1 MKKRRKLN
9 NNKKNNFIATAQ
21 VKIVKA
27 ILLFVFSFLVVIFLI
42 GDHGV
47 YQLYRIKMLRN
58 NTQKRIEELREDK
71 QILADEKNR
80 LETDL
85 NYIESI
91 AREKYRMAKSG
102 EKVFKVIPR
111 DDSK

>member
-1 MKKRRKLN
+1 MKKRRTRKK
-9 NNKKNNFIATAQ
+9 KKNIAAKVQQKLTRT
-21 VKIVKA
+21 V
-27 ILLFVFSFLVVIFLI
+27 LLLIFSFLALIFFI

-47 YQLYRIKMLRN
+47 YQFYRIKKLRN
-58 NTQKRIEELREDK
+58 DTTVRIEELRAEK
-71 QILADEKNR
+71 QKLADEKHR

-111 DDSK
+111 EDH

>member
-1 MKKRRKLN
+1 MKKRRTTKK
-9 NNKKNNFIATAQ
+9 KKNLAVQAQ
-21 VKIVKA
+21 QKLVKA
-27 ILLFVFSFLVVIFLI
+27 VLLLIFSFMAVIFFL

-47 YQLYRIKMLRN
+47 YQLYHIKKLRSD
-58 NTQKRIEELREDK
+58 TQNRIEQLRLEKQEL
-71 QILADEKNR
+71 AGEKHR
-80 LETDL
+80 LETDQ

-111 DDSK
+111 KNN

>member
-1 MKKRRKLN
+1 MKKRRK
-9 NNKKNNFIATAQ
+9 KTKRKNNFFAKAQQKLFRAT
-21 VKIVKA
+21 
-27 ILLFVFSFLVVIFLI
+27 LFFVFAFLAVVFLF

-58 NTQKRIEELREDK
+58 TTQKHIEELLAEK
-71 QILADEKNR
+71 QTYVDEKNR
-80 LETDL
+80 LENDL

-111 DDSK
+111 EK

>member
-1 MKKRRKLN
+1 MKKRRTVKK
-9 NNKKNNFIATAQ
+9 KKNLAAKAQ
-21 VKIVKA
+21 KKMAQA
-27 ILLFVFSFLVVIFLI
+27 ILLLVFSFMVVIFFI

-47 YQLYRIKMLRN
+47 YQFYRIKKLRN
-58 NTQKRIEELREDK
+58 DTNTKIEQLRSDK
-71 QILADEKNR
+71 QELADEKHR

-102 EKVFKVIPR
+102 EKVFKVIP
-111 DDSK
+111 KENN

>member
-1 MKKRRKLN
+1 LKKRRTTKK
-9 NNKKNNFIATAQ
+9 KKNIAAKAQ
-21 VKIVKA
+21 KKIARA
-27 ILLFVFSFLVVIFLI
+27 ILLLIFSFVVVIFFI

-47 YQLYRIKMLRN
+47 YQFYRIKKLRN
-58 NTQKRIEELREDK
+58 DTNAKIEQLRSEKHD
-71 QILADEKNR
+71 LDDEKHR

-102 EKVFKVIPR
+102 EKVFKVIP
-111 DDSK
+111 KENN